1 MDLPRLFGT
10 AIAGGRTLL
19 GVVALTRPALPLTPW
34 VGGTTATTDTARLLA
49 RALGGRD
56 LVIGLG
62 GLWALANEPDRSAAA
77 WLAAGALADAADVAA
92 TVAAWR
98 SLPAAGRVVVGVAAG
113 GGVLTGAYAAARLA
127 GAPGPVDAGR
137 RARAD

>member
-1 MDLPRLFGT
+1 MDLARLCGT
-10 AIAGGRTLL
+10 AVAGGRTLL

-34 VGGTTATTDTARLLA
+34 VGGTTATTESARLLA

-62 GLWALANEPDRSAAA
+62 GLWALVNEPDRTAAA
-77 WLAAGALADAADVAA
+77 WVAAGALADAADVAA
-92 TVAAWR
+92 TAAAWR
-98 SLPAAGRVVVGVAAG
+98 HLPAAGRVAVAAAAG

-127 GAPGPVDAGR
+127 GAPVLGGS
-137 RARAD
+137 

>member
-1 MDLPRLFGT
+1 MDLARVCGT
-10 AIAGGRTLL
+10 AVAGGRTLL
-19 GVVALTRPALPLTPW
+19 GVVALARPVLPLTPW
-34 VGGTTATTDTARLLA
+34 VGASTATTEPARLLG

-62 GLWALANEPDRSAAA
+62 GLWALANETDRAAAA
-77 WLAAGALADAADVAA
+77 WVAAGALADVADVAG

-98 SLPAAGRVVVGVAAG
+98 HLPAAGRVVVAAAAG

-127 GAPGPVDAGR
+127 GAPEQARD
-137 RARAD
+137 RA